1 MGRLENQMNK
11 GVCIQIGLGW
21 TAEYDYL
28 AEDDWKSK
36 MQDNHRN
43 FHIPVFLHKYNKW
56 KYYGID
62 ADGDS
67 IAHLIKTKDKRD
79 NVQWIQAAISNDK
92 IIELNHNRFHMNPFF
107 DTCLVPAIT
116 FDDLLDLVGIEEI
129 AILAI
134 DIEGQEI
141 DILKEYSWDIKPE
154 YIAVEV
160 HANHNHTIEGLEE
173 NSAEM
178 LCVVESEGYVLCREF
193 GTNIRDGI
201 SYTNEMQFAKV

>member
-1 MGRLENQMNK
+1 MNK

-36 MQDNHRN
+36 MQDNHQN

-56 KYYGID
+56 QYYGID

-67 IAHLIKTKDKRD
+67 IAYLIKSKDKRD
-79 NVQWIQAAISNDK
+79 NVQWIQAAVSYSETKLLEI
-92 IIELNHNRFHMNPFF
+92 NHNRFHMNPFF
-107 DTCLVPAIT
+107 DTCLVPTIE
-116 FDDLLDLVGIEEI
+116 FDKLIKLLEIEQISVLV
-129 AILAI
+129 I
-134 DIEGQEI
+134 DIEGGEI
-141 DILKEYSWDIKPE
+141 DLLNFYSWDIKPE

-160 HANHNHTIEGLEE
+160 HANHNHTIEGLDY
-173 NSAEM
+173 NCDQV
-178 LCVVESEGYVLCREF
+178 LDILKSEDYVLCREF